1 MTAVSR
7 TLKAAY
13 KVCIYKM
20 IAMLE
25 ESFFANVL
33 AHPYVK

>member
-7 TLKAAY
+7 ILKAAY

-20 IAMLE
+20 IVMLE
-25 ESFFANVL
+25 ESLFANVL
-33 AHPYVK
+33 AHPCVK